1 MERTVGTALIFRQ
14 RICVRRFGVPDRP
27 TNKNVVST
35 EIVARAIGLYFRLN
49 VSPREVGE
57 L

>member
-1 MERTVGTALIFRQ
+1 VERTVGTALIFRQ